1 MERAERMLRV
11 KIPCRD
17 EGDFW
22 ARLADHV
29 AKNGL
34 RIPAEVPR
42 PVGARVRVGLEFK
55 DGRTLSGDAIVDGH
69 VALDAGRGMSV
80 RFVRLDRDEPVGP
93 AEPPEPALAAAA
105 PPPLPARDEPL
116 DEAELFGDLEE
127 AAAPADLNASAEMAA
142 EVARHGARLRRIAI
156 GIAAAAVAAAVLG
169 TAIARRVGPG
179 EEARVTAHVAAAD
192 RLLAEGRLV
201 GDGGA
206 LERLL
211 AAQRLRPGDPAT
223 SERLSR
229 AADLLERLGAT
240 ALERGDLAVAAIH
253 LADARRAAPDR
264 PSIQAKLAAVERA
277 RVAPAARP
285 PATPAAAP
293 ARRTR
298 R

>member
-93 AEPPEPALAAAA
+93 AEPALAAAA

-116 DEAELFGDLEE
+116 DEEELFGDLEE
-127 AAAPADLNASAEMAA
+127 AAAPADLNTSAEMAA
-142 EVARHGARLRRIAI
+142 EVARHGARLRRLAI
-156 GIAAAAVAAAVLG
+156 GIAAAAVAVAVAG
-169 TAIARRVGPG
+169 TAIARRAGPG
-179 EEARVTAHVAAAD
+179 EEARVAAHVAAAD

-277 RVAPAARP
+277 RVAAARL
-285 PATPAAAP
+285 PAPPAAAP
-293 ARRTR
+293 ARRAR